1 MALLEITLKTS
12 SHYITVES
20 LQCVAVNE
28 LHIDNYY
35 KNCLVLLK
43 IKSSLQLLQDKLLL
57 TILKKDNYKIQNATF
72 F

>member
-35 KNCLVLLK
+35 KKLSGLVK
-43 IKSSLQLLQDKLLL
+43 
-57 TILKKDNYKIQNATF
+57 N
-72 F
+72 